1 MHQFTSAMPL
11 LLGLATFEPMSSA
24 PKNSQTDAMT
34 TACLTVRAF
43 EPTDVAKQLAT
54 SLAPI
59 P

>member
-1 MHQFTSAMPL
+1 MPFRIV
-11 LLGLATFEPMSSA
+11 LATFEPMSSA